1 MHVVFP
7 FQFEP
12 ELVIVS
18 CGFDAGMGDPLG
30 GYQVTPAGYAHMTHL
45 LMGMAQGKVVV
56 ALEGGMHEQSFI
68 VRFY

>member
-1 MHVVFP
+1 M
-7 FQFEP
+7 
-12 ELVIVS
+12 IVS

-56 ALEGGMHEQSFI
+56 ALEGGMHDMGGGGGGRGVNLIFVSAGTAM
-68 VRFY
+68 